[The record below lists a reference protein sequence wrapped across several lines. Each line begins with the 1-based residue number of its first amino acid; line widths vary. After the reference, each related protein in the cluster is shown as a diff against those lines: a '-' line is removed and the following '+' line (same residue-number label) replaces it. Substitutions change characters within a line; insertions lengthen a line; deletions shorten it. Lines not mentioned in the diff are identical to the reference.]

1 MKTTVKTFW
10 ICTFIM
16 LVCSI
21 SGKAIDFT
29 KTGSELTDDYEAS
42 ASTSSISA
50 VSDINIDEP
59 NITFS
64 HAKLVW
70 SSDVELGTKPLT
82 EIYTSNQQR
91 LRRVLEDN
99 LFLRN
104 IFLILSNHENLLVQ
118 GQTKLYFSDKAPYYA
133 LTGSDYYI
141 FTLRR
146 ILI

>member
-1 MKTTVKTFW
+1 MRTTVKTFW
-10 ICTFIM
+10 ICTFVM

-21 SGKAIDFT
+21 SGRAIDFT
-29 KTGSELTDDYEAS
+29 ESGSRLADDYEVS
-42 ASTSSISA
+42 TSTSSISA
-50 VSDINIDEP
+50 ISDINIDKP
-59 NITFS
+59 TTTYS
-64 HAKLVW
+64 HANLVW

-118 GQTKLYFSDKAPYYA
+118 GQTKLYFSDKAPCYA
-133 LTGSDYYI
+133 LAGSDYYI

>member
-10 ICTFIM
+10 ICTLIV

-29 KTGSELTDDYEAS
+29 KAGSKLAADYEVS
-42 ASTSSISA
+42 ASMSSISA
-50 VSDINIDEP
+50 ISDINISEP
-59 NITFS
+59 ISTFS
-64 HAKLVW
+64 HAKLMW

-104 IFLILSNHENLLVQ
+104 LFLILSNHENLLVQ
-118 GQTKLYFSDKAPYYA
+118 GQTKLYFSDKAPCYA
-133 LTGSDYYI
+133 LAGSDYYI

>member
-10 ICTFIM
+10 ICTLVM

-29 KTGSELTDDYEAS
+29 KAGNDLAADYEVS

-50 VSDINIDEP
+50 ISDINIDEP
-59 NITFS
+59 NSTFS
-64 HAKLVW
+64 HAKFMW

-82 EIYTSNQQR
+82 EVYTSNQQR

-118 GQTKLYFSDKAPYYA
+118 GQTKLYFSDKAPCYA
-133 LTGSDYYI
+133 LAGSDYYI

>member
-1 MKTTVKTFW
+1 MRTTVKTFW

-29 KTGSELTDDYEAS
+29 KAGSELADNTEVS
-42 ASTSSISA
+42 SSMPSISA
-50 VSDINIDEP
+50 ISDVNIDEP
-59 NITFS
+59 NTTFS
-64 HAKLVW
+64 HENLMW
-70 SSDVELGTKPLT
+70 SSDVELGIKPLS
-82 EIYTSNQQR
+82 EVYTSNQQR

-118 GQTKLYFSDKAPYYA
+118 GQTKLYFSDKAPCYA
-133 LTGSDYYI
+133 LAGSDYYI